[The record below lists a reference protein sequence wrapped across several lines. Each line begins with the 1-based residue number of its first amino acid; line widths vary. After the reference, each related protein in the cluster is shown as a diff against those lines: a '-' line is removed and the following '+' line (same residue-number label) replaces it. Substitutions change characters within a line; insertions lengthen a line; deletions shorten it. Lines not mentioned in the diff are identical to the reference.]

1 MKLKELTKKQE
12 EMVKKYEKEVEERI
26 KGMGKGDNIEF
37 VAPVNNASKDGSAA
51 Q

>member
-37 VAPVNNASKDGSAA
+37 VAPVENASKDEAPA
-51 Q
+51 